1 MKIFQ
6 KKQKQSEN
14 AQQKPEV
21 KSALLQTY
29 FVSLLCMILC
39 VGMFLGTSY
48 AWFTS
53 EVTNSGNEIYIGILD
68 VGFNKLVNGKPQDL
82 ATPEDASAEKVQ
94 LFDKNILWEPGYT
107 TLETIQVV
115 NKGDLAFKYAL
126 NFTDGQHIVAEGQTA
141 QPEILQ
147 AVAESFDVWV
157 YDHQANGGAPTAA
170 TYGDLIATGSKWVK
184 AGTLAEILAGK
195 AVLSNMAMPTEAQL
209 AWLAEQEAANKAAQG
224 EENQAEANQGEAN
237 QGEAA
242 QVSTPPTHTYT
253 IALHMMENAQITDVM
268 GMKIGL
274 NVKLVAYQQN
284 SESDSFGNSQYDQLV
299 TDVEQLQAAL
309 TNGGTVA
316 LMTDMDLSQTQLTVP
331 EGKTVVLDLNGK
343 KLTGTVSEIVDKG
356 VSLITNNGTLI
367 INGNGEIAMTFDG
380 VVDNGKAVN
389 AIANRGK
396 LTVNGGKI
404 TNTGTG
410 NQIGYAI
417 DNYNGTTLTV
427 NGGEISAAGSSYY
440 DGVRLFC
447 GSSETLV
454 TVNGGK
460 ISTIWAQNPSANK
473 ATEVKGTVIV
483 NGGEITKVYYENYT
497 TVQVKIVENYTVA
510 VEAYGAGT
518 AAEPATVDG
527 YTVYSFVN

>member
-6 KKQKQSEN
+6 KKQTQSEN
-14 AQQKPEV
+14 PQQKPEV

-53 EVTNSGNEIYIGILD
+53 EVTNTGNEIYIGILD
-68 VGFNKLVNGKPQDL
+68 VGFNKLVDGKPQDL
-82 ATPEDASAEKVQ
+82 ADAAVTDPAKKLQ

-126 NFTDGQHIVAEGQTA
+126 NFTDGKHIVADGQTA

-147 AVAESFDVWV
+147 AVAENFDVWV
-157 YDHQANGGAPTAA
+157 YDHQANGGAPQA
-170 TYGDLIATGSKWVK
+170 TGYGDLIATGSKWVK
-184 AGTLAEILAGK
+184 AGTLQEILAGK
-195 AVLSNMAMPTEAQL
+195 AVLSNMTMPTEAQL

-224 EENQAEANQGEAN
+224 EENQEAANQGET
-237 QGEAA
+237 A
-242 QVSTPPTHTYT
+242 QVSTLPTHTYT
-253 IALHMMENAQITDVM
+253 IALHMMENAKITDVM

-309 TNGGTVA
+309 NNGGTVA
-316 LMTDMDLSQTQLTVP
+316 LMTNIDLSQTQLTVP
-331 EGKTVVLDLNGK
+331 KGKTVVLDLNGM
-343 KLTGTVSEIVDKG
+343 KLTGTVKEA
-356 VSLITNNGTLI
+356 VSLITNDGTLI
-367 INGNGEIAMTFDG
+367 INGDGEISVIFDG
-380 VVDNGKAVN
+380 AVNNGKAVN
-389 AIANRGK
+389 TISNRGK

-417 DNYNGTTLTV
+417 DNYNGATLTV

-440 DGVRLFC
+440 DGIRLFC

-460 ISTIWAQNPSANK
+460 ISTIWAQNPTKDK

-483 NGGEITKVYYENYT
+483 NGGKIDGVYYENYT
-497 TVQVKIVENYTVA
+497 TVQVKILEDFEVTVQT
-510 VEAYGAGT
+510 YGAGT
-518 AAEPATVDG
+518 AATPTTVDG
-527 YTVYSFVN
+527 YTVYSFAN